1 MFKCIYLKKNNRT
14 RIFKRFCWLPEFA
27 DLQLPHFSR
36 LALFQF
42 LHQNIIA
49 GIEIMRV
56 GWHQKARLKHHL
68 KIAGPGRP
76 SHPTMGTKTKW
87 MSFWKWTA
95 NTMATLTYIK
105 WTLTLS
111 HFPSSVSRV
120 SFWEACVLW
129 RCLTL
134 PRPVLGCWT
143 FIVMNRKT
151 ALLGCVNRPVGKWVY
166 TVFFPKEQLS
176 MKI

>member
-1 MFKCIYLKKNNRT
+1 MHVLKKNNRT
-14 RIFKRFCWLPEFA
+14 RIFKRFCWLLEFA
-27 DLQLPHFSR
+27 NLQLHHFSR

-68 KIAGPGRP
+68 VIAGPGARP

-105 WTLTLS
+105 WTRFIPLS
-111 HFPSSVSRV
+111 ILSFQHF
-120 SFWEACVLW
+120 VL
-129 RCLTL
+129 RSLC
-134 PRPVLGCWT
+134 
-143 FIVMNRKT
+143 
-151 ALLGCVNRPVGKWVY
+151 
-166 TVFFPKEQLS
+166 S
-176 MKI
+176 MKVSHPTTACFGMLDVHCHESEDRIAWLCQ